1 MSLNGLSTFIWRWM
15 TSAERACSQ
24 SAPSAFQKELL
35 RPVVVSLLKRSDLL
49 MLFEESLSR
58 EVGEFVQC
66 KN

>member
-15 TSAERACSQ
+15 TSAERST
-24 SAPSAFQKELL
+24 PSAFQKELL
-35 RPVVVSLLKRSDLL
+35 RAVVVSLLTRSDLL
-49 MLFEESLSR
+49 MLFEESFSR